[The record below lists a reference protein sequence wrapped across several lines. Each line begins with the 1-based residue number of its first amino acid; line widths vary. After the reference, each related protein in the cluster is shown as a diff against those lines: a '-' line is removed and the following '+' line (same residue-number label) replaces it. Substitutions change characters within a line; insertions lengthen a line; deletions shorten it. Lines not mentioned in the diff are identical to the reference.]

1 MSKSMQTTGPD
12 NDCAI
17 QQIELQALHEI
28 AMLIG
33 HATDLDHTLRAIL
46 KILHE
51 TMHMERATLSLMD
64 KTGDRLRIRTSYGL
78 TKQEEERGV
87 YSIGEGITGN
97 VFKSAQ
103 PFVVPDIKDEPLFLN
118 KTGSRNSFLLK
129 KDKISFIGVPVV
141 LNGETVGVLSVDR
154 LFDQDVSFEED
165 IRFLTVVATLI
176 AQFLNLHQAIYNK
189 QEHLIEENRSLKAEL
204 HARYKY
210 PNIVAVSKVM
220 QDVLVTVEKAAP
232 TRATVLIMGESG
244 TGKELIARA
253 IHERSPRQKCPF
265 IKINSAAI
273 PETLLESEFFG
284 HEKGAFT
291 GAFTRKKG
299 RFELADKGTL
309 FLDEIGELPLSLQAK
324 LLRALQEQE
333 FERVGGSSTVQVDVR
348 VIAATN
354 RGLDAAVADGSFR
367 ADLYYR
373 LNVVPVVIP
382 SLRSRP
388 EDIPPLVDYF
398 LKQHNMNHNKNVKL
412 SREALDMLMSYDW
425 PGNVRELQNMI
436 ERLLIMTESDCIQP
450 EELPFFINNSCS
462 IAPRIKS
469 MPNTLTSHQ
478 TEQPTSSL
486 SLKEIEKRQILA
498 ALIKHKWVQT
508 KAAQELGLTPRQ
520 IGYKI
525 QKFNIVQD
533 I

>member
-1 MSKSMQTTGPD
+1 MLTTGPD
-12 NDCAI
+12 PDFALI

-28 AMLIG
+28 ALLIG
-33 HATDLDHTLRAIL
+33 RATDLDHTLRAIL

-51 TMHMERATLSLMD
+51 TLHMERATLSLVD
-64 KTGDRLRIRTSYGL
+64 RTGGRLRIRTSYGL
-78 TKQEEERGV
+78 TKEEEERGV
-87 YSIGEGITGN
+87 YSIGEGITGQ

-129 KDKISFIGVPVV
+129 KDKISFIGVPVI

-154 LFDQDVSFEED
+154 LFAQDVSFEED
-165 IRFLTVVATLI
+165 IRFLTVVAALT
-176 AQFLNLHQAIYNK
+176 AQFLNLHQAIYSK

-210 PNIVAVSKVM
+210 PNIVAVSKIM

-253 IHERSPRQKCPF
+253 IHEGSQRQKAPF
-265 IKINSAAI
+265 IKINCAAI

-291 GAFTRKKG
+291 GAFARKKG
-299 RFELADKGTL
+299 RFEMADKGTL

-333 FERVGGSSTVQVDVR
+333 FERVGGSNTVQVDVR

-354 RGLDAAVADGSFR
+354 RGLDAAVADGTFR

-373 LNVVPVVIP
+373 LNVVPIVIP
-382 SLRSRP
+382 PLRNRV
-388 EDIPPLVDYF
+388 EDIPPIVDHF
-398 LKQHNMNHNKNVKL
+398 LRQYNLSHHKNVKL
-412 SREALDMLMSYDW
+412 SRQALDILISYDW
-425 PGNVRELQNMI
+425 PGNVRELQNLI

-450 EELPFFINNSCS
+450 EELPFFISNTCPVSTIPCLKPMNQTQ
-462 IAPRIKS
+462 KS
-469 MPNTLTSHQ
+469 LQ
-478 TEQPTSSL
+478 QEQSSSPSL

-508 KAAQELGLTPRQ
+508 KAAKELGLTPRQ

-525 QKFNIVQD
+525 QKYNLVQL
-533 I
+533 